1 MLKKMISI
9 VAVGFV
15 LAMGG
20 AAQAGLFL
28 IDLSDDG
35 GSASGWDVFTTNAG
49 PTSIADWSG
58 GGDNDV
64 TLTIAGIIGEGTSGA
79 PGSGTTVDGV
89 AVPKEANDDYV
100 WDGTNPGSDFILF
113 EFQNLDA
120 GQYNVSVF
128 EGRTTDSNGQYGT
141 IWAGVVGDD
150 PGSQNTGNF
159 AGSSSTLS
167 GLTIGAGDSLFYR
180 HLEDGTGGTS
190 GIIVRSAPAPVPEP
204 GTLAMFGIG
213 CMGLLFLRHRRG
225 R

>member
-1 MLKKMISI
+1 
-9 VAVGFV
+9 
-15 LAMGG
+15 MGG

-64 TLTIAGIIGEGTSGA
+64 TLTIAGIIGGGTSGA

-113 EFQNLDA
+113 EFENLDA

-128 EGRTTDSNGQYGT
+128 EGRTTDSSQFGT
-141 IWAGVVGDD
+141 IWAGAVGDD

-159 AGSSSTLS
+159 AGSSSTLG
-167 GLTIGAGDSLFYR
+167 GLTIGADDSLFYR

-190 GIIVRSAPAPVPEP
+190 GIIVRSSSPIPEP
-204 GTLAMFGIG
+204 ATMCAVGLAVA
-213 CMGLLFLRHRRG
+213 GLGGYVRKRR
-225 R
+225 RA